1 MTFPSSLKRDT
12 LPACHDGFDRSTM
25 VSKIPSASVALPMTH
40 ELSDELPLTNEGTG
54 DIPDTLP
61 LLPLRDIVVFPFLI
75 VPLFVQREK
84 SQRAIENALPNRRLI
99 VLATQRDP
107 EHEDP
112 TGDDLH
118 RVGTIAAVMRLLKT
132 GDGRVR
138 ILVQGLARATLLRVT
153 DEAGY
158 MQAQVQTI
166 PEASVEMTL
175 EVEALIRAVKG
186 LLERIVTL
194 GKQIS
199 AEVLAIAASL
209 DDPGRLADLC
219 ASNLDA
225 KLSDAQAILEEADPI
240 ARLRRVHDL
249 MAREVGILTV
259 QQEISSQAKGEI
271 DRSQREFYLRQ
282 QLKAIQQELGEI
294 SDAGDEVAAYQE
306 KIAEARLPEPARE
319 EATRQL
325 KRLERLHPDAAEAG
339 LLRTYLD
346 TLLALPWNTFSEDHI
361 DLQHVKA
368 VLDADHYGLEKVKE
382 RILEALAVRRLK
394 PDTKGLLLCLV
405 GPPGVGK
412 TSLGRSVAKAIGRK
426 FVHISLGGVHDEAE
440 IRGHRRTYVGA
451 MPGRIIL
458 GLQQAGTKNPLML
471 LDEVD
476 KLGNDFRGD
485 PASALLEV
493 LDPEQNHAFRDN
505 YLGVPFDL
513 SKVMFL
519 LTANVTDTIQ
529 PALRDRLEIV
539 RLPGYTQEEKLVIA
553 RRHLVPKQ
561 LAESGLTGKHLAI
574 TESALR
580 MTIARY
586 TREAGVRQLE
596 REIGKMCRKVARR
609 VAEGDSGKVTITA
622 ANLSDY
628 LGVPKFK
635 ADAILSQDR
644 IGVAAGLA
652 WTSVG
657 GDVMHVEALLLRGKG
672 GLLLTGKLGEVMKE
686 SAHAALSYAKSR
698 ARELGI
704 EPDVFT
710 QHDLHIHVPEGAI
723 PKDGP
728 SAGITMATAMVS
740 ALSRRPV
747 RRTVAMTGEITLRG
761 DVLPVGGIREKIL
774 AARRAGIKTV
784 ILPAQNQPDV
794 RDIPAELVKGL
805 KFIYVQEVSEVFAAA
820 LGKAAKTLPAKG
832 VNK

>member
-1 MTFPSSLKRDT
+1 
-12 LPACHDGFDRSTM
+12 M
-25 VSKIPSASVALPMTH
+25 VSKILNANLALPIADD
-40 ELSDELPLTNEGTG
+40 LSDDLPLTGEGAI
-54 DIPDTLP
+54 DIPDRLP
-61 LLPLRDIVVFPFLI
+61 LLPLRDIVIFPFLI

-84 SQRAIENALPNRRLI
+84 SQRAIESALPNRRLI

-107 EHEDP
+107 ENEEP
-112 TGDDLH
+112 TDADLH
-118 RVGTIAAVMRLLKT
+118 RVGTVATVMRLIKMS
-132 GDGRVR
+132 DGRVR
-138 ILVQGLARATLLRVT
+138 VLVQGLTRVALLHVT

-158 MQAQVQTI
+158 LQAQVQPIAETR
-166 PEASVEMTL
+166 VELSL
-175 EVEALIRAVKG
+175 EVEALIRAVKS
-186 LLERIVTL
+186 LLERVVTL
-194 GKQIS
+194 GKQVS
-199 AEVLAIAASL
+199 AEVLAIAAAL

-225 KLSDAQAILEEADPI
+225 KISDAQAILEATDPV

-249 MAREVGILTV
+249 MAREAGVLAV

-282 QLKAIQQELGEI
+282 QLKAIQQELGEA
-294 SDAGDEVAAYQE
+294 SDVGDEVAAYQE
-306 KIAEARLPEPARE
+306 KIAEAQLPERARE
-319 EATRQL
+319 EALRQL

-339 LLRTYLD
+339 LLRAYLD
-346 TLLALPWNTFSEDHI
+346 TLLALPWSVSTADRI
-361 DLQHVKA
+361 DLPSVKD
-368 VLDADHYGLEKVKE
+368 VLDADHYGLESVKE

-451 MPGRIIL
+451 LPGRIIL
-458 GLQQAGTKNPLML
+458 GLQQAGTNNPLIL

-476 KLGNDFRGD
+476 KLGHDFRGD
-485 PASALLEV
+485 PASALLEA

-505 YLGVPFDL
+505 YLGVAFDL

-519 LTANVTDTIQ
+519 LTANITDTIQ

-539 RLPGYTQEEKLVIA
+539 RLPGYTQEEKLAIA

-561 LAESGLTGKHLAI
+561 VAETGLTGKRIAI
-574 TESALR
+574 TEGALR
-580 MTIARY
+580 SVIARY

-596 REIGKMCRKVARR
+596 REIGKICRKVARR
-609 VAEGDSGKVTITA
+609 VAEGASEKTIVTA
-622 ANLSDY
+622 AALTAY
-628 LGVPKFK
+628 LGAPRFQT
-635 ADAILSQDR
+635 DAILATDR
-644 IGVAAGLA
+644 VGVAAGLA

-657 GDVMHVEALLLRGKG
+657 GDVLHVEALLLRGKG

-704 EPDVFT
+704 EPDIFA

-740 ALSRRPV
+740 ALARRPV
-747 RRTVAMTGEITLRG
+747 KRAVAMTGEITLRG
-761 DVLPVGGIREKIL
+761 DVLPVGGIREKVL
-774 AARRAGIKTV
+774 AARRAGVKTV
-784 ILPAQNQPDV
+784 ILPAKNQPDASDV
-794 RDIPAELVKGL
+794 AAELVKGL
-805 KFIYVQEVSEVFAAA
+805 RFVYVNDVSEVLAAA
-820 LGKAAKTLPAKG
+820 LGKPAKPAPKG
-832 VNK
+832 APK

>member
-1 MTFPSSLKRDT
+1 
-12 LPACHDGFDRSTM
+12 M
-25 VSKIPSASVALPMTH
+25 VSKILSVSGMA
-40 ELSDELPLTNEGTG
+40 LPLTHENSDDLPTTGEGAM
-54 DIPDTLP
+54 DIPDRLP
-61 LLPLRDIVVFPFLI
+61 LLPLRDIVIFPFLI

-84 SQRAIENALPNRRLI
+84 SQRAIESVLPHRRLI

-107 EHEDP
+107 EEENP
-112 TGDDLH
+112 TEADLH
-118 RVGTIAAVMRLLKT
+118 RVGTVAMVMRLLKL

-138 ILVQGLARATLLRVT
+138 VLVQGLTRAALLGVT
-153 DEAGY
+153 DEGGY
-158 MQAQVQTI
+158 LQAQIQPI
-166 PEASVEMTL
+166 AEAPVELSL
-175 EVEALIRAVKG
+175 EVEALLRAVKS

-194 GKQIS
+194 GKPIS

-225 KLSDAQAILEEADPI
+225 KISDAQAILEETDPV

-259 QQEISSQAKGEI
+259 QQEIISQAKGEI

-282 QLKAIQQELGEI
+282 QLKAIQQELGEV
-294 SDAGDEVAAYQE
+294 SDLGDDIAAYQE
-306 KIAEARLPEPARE
+306 KIAEADLPERARE
-319 EATRQL
+319 EAIRQL

-346 TLLALPWNTFSEDHI
+346 TLLALPWRTSSEDHI

-368 VLDADHYGLEKVKE
+368 VLDADHYGLEPVKE

-394 PDTKGLLLCLV
+394 PDAKGILLCLV

-458 GLQQAGTKNPLML
+458 GLQQAGTNNPLML

-476 KLGNDFRGD
+476 KLGHDFRGD
-485 PASALLEV
+485 PAAALLEV

-513 SKVMFL
+513 SKVMFM

-539 RLPGYTQEEKLVIA
+539 RLPGYTPEEKLVIA
-553 RRHLVPKQ
+553 RRHLAPKQ
-561 LAESGLTGKHLAI
+561 MAENGLTSRHIKI

-580 MTIARY
+580 SIIARY

-596 REIGKMCRKVARR
+596 REIGKVCRKVARR
-609 VAEGDSGKVTITA
+609 VAEGATQKTVITA
-622 ANLSDY
+622 ATLVEY

-635 ADAILSQDR
+635 ADAILAQDR

-672 GLLLTGKLGEVMKE
+672 SLLLTGKLGEVMKE

-704 EPDVFT
+704 DPDVFA

-728 SAGITMATAMVS
+728 SAGVTMVTAMVS
-740 ALSRRPV
+740 ALARRPV
-747 RRTVAMTGEITLRG
+747 KRSVAMTGEITLRG
-761 DVLPVGGIREKIL
+761 DVLPVGGVREKVL
-774 AARRAGIKTV
+774 AARRAGVKVV
-784 ILPAQNQPDV
+784 ILPAKNQPDV
-794 RDIPAELVKGL
+794 ADIPAELIKGL
-805 KFIYVQEVSEVFAAA
+805 KFVYVNEVGEVFAAA
-820 LGKAAKTLPAKG
+820 LGKAVKNQPAKG
-832 VNK
+832 SAK

>member
-1 MTFPSSLKRDT
+1 M
-12 LPACHDGFDRSTM
+12 AN
-25 VSKIPSASVALPMTH
+25 
-40 ELSDELPLTNEGTG
+40 ELSDDLPLTGEGAIE
-54 DIPDTLP
+54 IPDRLP
-61 LLPLRDIVVFPFLI
+61 LLPLRDIVIFPFLI

-84 SQRAIENALPNRRLI
+84 SQRAIESALPSQRLI

-107 EHEDP
+107 ENEDP
-112 TGDDLH
+112 TDADLH
-118 RVGTIAAVMRLLKT
+118 RIGTVAVVMRLIKM

-138 ILVQGLARATLLRVT
+138 VLVQGLTRAALLSVT
-153 DEAGY
+153 EEAGY
-158 MQAQVQTI
+158 LRAQVQPIAETT
-166 PEASVEMTL
+166 VELSL
-175 EVEALIRAVKG
+175 EVEALVRSVKS
-186 LLERIVTL
+186 LLERVVAL
-194 GKQIS
+194 GKQVS
-199 AEVLAIAASL
+199 AEVLAIANSL

-225 KLSDAQAILEEADPI
+225 KISDAQAILEETNPV

-249 MAREVGILTV
+249 MAREVGVLTV

-282 QLKAIQQELGEI
+282 QLKAIQQELGEV
-294 SDAGDEVAAYQE
+294 SDLGDEVAAYQE
-306 KIAEARLPEPARE
+306 KIAEAQLPESARE
-319 EATRQL
+319 EAARQL

-339 LLRTYLD
+339 LLRAYLD
-346 TLLALPWNTFSEDHI
+346 TLLALPWRVSTEDYI
-361 DLQHVKA
+361 DLPRVKA
-368 VLDADHYGLEKVKE
+368 VLDADHYGLDAIKD
-382 RILEALAVRRLK
+382 RILEALAVRCLK
-394 PDTKGLLLCLV
+394 PDAKGVLLCLV

-451 MPGRIIL
+451 LPGRIIL
-458 GLQQAGTKNPLML
+458 GLQQAGSNNPLML

-476 KLGNDFRGD
+476 KLGHDFRGD

-505 YLGVPFDL
+505 YLGVAFDL

-561 LAESGLTGKHLAI
+561 MAENGLTGKRLAI
-574 TESALR
+574 AASALR
-580 MTIARY
+580 AVIARY

-596 REIGKMCRKVARR
+596 REIGKICRKVARR
-609 VAEGDSGKVTITA
+609 VAEGAEEKTIVA
-622 ANLSDY
+622 AATLADY
-628 LGVPKFK
+628 LGAPKFQ
-635 ADAILSQDR
+635 ADAILAQDR
-644 IGVAAGLA
+644 VGVAAGLA

-657 GDVMHVEALLLRGKG
+657 GDVLHVEALLLRGKG

-686 SAHAALSYAKSR
+686 SAQAALSYAKSR

-704 EPDVFT
+704 EPDIFA

-740 ALSRRPV
+740 ALARRPV
-747 RRTVAMTGEITLRG
+747 KRAVAMTGEITLRG
-761 DVLPVGGIREKIL
+761 DVLPVGGIREKVL

-784 ILPAQNQPDV
+784 ILPARNQPDASE
-794 RDIPAELVKGL
+794 IAAELVKGL
-805 KFIYVQEVSEVFAAA
+805 RFVYVNDVSEVLAAA
-820 LGKAAKTLPAKG
+820 LGKPVKPAPGKSAAK
-832 VNK
+832 

>member
-1 MTFPSSLKRDT
+1 
-12 LPACHDGFDRSTM
+12 M
-25 VSKIPSASVALPMTH
+25 VSKILGANLATPITQ
-40 ELSDELPLTNEGTG
+40 ELSSDLPLTGEGTLE
-54 DIPDTLP
+54 IPDKLP
-61 LLPLRDIVVFPFLI
+61 LLPLRDIVIFPFII

-84 SQRAIENALPNRRLI
+84 SQRAVESVLPNQRLI

-107 EHEDP
+107 NHEDP
-112 TGDDLH
+112 TDADLH
-118 RVGTIAAVMRLLKT
+118 RVGTIAAVMRLLKM

-138 ILVQGLARATLLRVT
+138 VLVQGLARAALVNVT

-158 MQAQVQTI
+158 LQAEVHPIVET
-166 PEASVEMTL
+166 PVEMSL

-219 ASNLDA
+219 ASNLEA
-225 KLSDAQAILEEADPI
+225 KIDDAQAILEETDPV

-249 MAREVGILTV
+249 MAREVGVLTV
-259 QQEISSQAKGEI
+259 QQEISSQAKGEM

-294 SDAGDEVAAYQE
+294 SDLGDEVASYQE
-306 KIAEARLPEPARE
+306 KIAEGQLPARARE
-319 EATRQL
+319 EAVRQL

-346 TLLALPWNTFSEDHI
+346 TLLALPWGISSEDHI
-361 DLQHVKA
+361 DLSQVKA
-368 VLDADHYGLEKVKE
+368 VLDADHHGLETVKE

-394 PDTKGLLLCLV
+394 PDAKGLLLCLV

-412 TSLGRSVAKAIGRK
+412 TSLGRSVARAIGRK

-451 MPGRIIL
+451 MPGRIIM
-458 GLQQAGTKNPLML
+458 GLQQAGANNPLML

-476 KLGNDFRGD
+476 KLGHDFRGD

-513 SKVMFL
+513 SKVMFM

-539 RLPGYTQEEKLVIA
+539 RLPGYTQEEKLAIA
-553 RRHLVPKQ
+553 RRHLVKKQ
-561 LAESGLTGKHLAI
+561 MAETGLTSQHINL
-574 TESALR
+574 TNSALR
-580 MTIARY
+580 RLIAQY

-596 REIGKMCRKVARR
+596 REIGKVCRKVARR
-609 VAEGDSGKVTITA
+609 VAEGETQKMVITA
-622 ANLSDY
+622 TTLPDY
-628 LGVPKFK
+628 LGIPKFTM
-635 ADAILSQDR
+635 DAILDQDR

-657 GDVMHVEALLLRGKG
+657 GDVMHVESLLLRGKG
-672 GLLLTGKLGEVMKE
+672 SLLLTGKLGDVMKE

-704 EPDVFT
+704 EPDVFS
-710 QHDLHIHVPEGAI
+710 QHDLHIHIPEGAI

-728 SAGITMATAMVS
+728 SAGITLATAMVS
-740 ALSRRPV
+740 ALARRPV
-747 RRTVAMTGEITLRG
+747 KRAVAMTGEITLRG
-761 DVLPVGGIREKIL
+761 DVLPVGGIREKVL
-774 AARRAGIKTV
+774 AARRAGIKV
-784 ILPAQNQPDV
+784 IILPVKNRPDV
-794 RDIPAELVKGL
+794 EDIAADLIKGL
-805 KFIYVQEVSEVFAAA
+805 KFVYVREVSEVLATA
-820 LGKAAKTLPAKG
+820 LGKPAKHAPTKNG
-832 VNK
+832 KS

>member
-1 MTFPSSLKRDT
+1 
-12 LPACHDGFDRSTM
+12 M
-25 VSKIPSASVALPMTH
+25 VSKILNANLALPIADD
-40 ELSDELPLTNEGTG
+40 LSDDLPLTGEGAI
-54 DIPDTLP
+54 DIPDRLP
-61 LLPLRDIVVFPFLI
+61 LLPLRDIVIFPFLI

-84 SQRAIENALPNRRLI
+84 SQRAIESALPNRRLI

-107 EHEDP
+107 ENEEP
-112 TGDDLH
+112 TDADLH
-118 RVGTIAAVMRLLKT
+118 RVGTVATVMRLIKMS
-132 GDGRVR
+132 DGRVR
-138 ILVQGLARATLLRVT
+138 VLVQGLTRAALLQVT
-153 DEAGY
+153 AEAGY
-158 MQAQVQTI
+158 LQAQVQPIAETR
-166 PEASVEMTL
+166 VELSL
-175 EVEALIRAVKG
+175 EVEALIRAVKS
-186 LLERIVTL
+186 LLERVVTL
-194 GKQIS
+194 GKQVS

-219 ASNLDA
+219 ASNLDV
-225 KLSDAQAILEEADPI
+225 KLGDAQTILEEADPVV
-240 ARLRRVHDL
+240 RLRRVHDL

-259 QQEISSQAKGEI
+259 QQEITSQAKGEI

-282 QLKAIQQELGEI
+282 QLKAIQQELGEGA
-294 SDAGDEVAAYQE
+294 DTGDELVAYRE
-306 KIAEARLPEPARE
+306 KIAEANLPERARE
-319 EATRQL
+319 EALRQL

-339 LLRTYLD
+339 VLRTYLD
-346 TLLALPWNTFSEDHI
+346 TLLALPWNVSSADQI

-368 VLDADHYGLEKVKE
+368 VLDADHYGLEMVKE

-394 PDTKGLLLCLV
+394 PDAKGILLCLV

-451 MPGRIIL
+451 LPGRIIL
-458 GLQQAGTKNPLML
+458 GLQQAGTNNPLML

-476 KLGNDFRGD
+476 KLGHDFRGD
-485 PASALLEV
+485 PAAALLEV
-493 LDPEQNHAFRDN
+493 LDPEQNCVFRDN

-513 SKVMFL
+513 SKVMFI

-539 RLPGYTQEEKLVIA
+539 RLPGYTQAEKLVIA

-561 LAESGLTGKHLAI
+561 IAENGLTNKQIAI
-574 TESALR
+574 APSALR
-580 MTIARY
+580 GLIVHY

-596 REIGKMCRKVARR
+596 REIGKLCRKVARR
-609 VAEGDSGKVTITA
+609 VAEGAIQKTVVTGAMLTT
-622 ANLSDY
+622 Y

-635 ADAILSQDR
+635 ADAILTQDR

-704 EPDVFT
+704 EPDIFA

-728 SAGITMATAMVS
+728 SAGVTMATAMVS
-740 ALSRRPV
+740 ALARRPV
-747 RRTVAMTGEITLRG
+747 KRAVAMTGEITLRG
-761 DVLPVGGIREKIL
+761 DVLPVGGIREKVL
-774 AARRAGIKTV
+774 AARRAGVKVV
-784 ILPAQNQPDV
+784 ILPSLNQPDV
-794 RDIPAELVKGL
+794 ADIPAALVKGL
-805 KFIYVQEVSEVFAAA
+805 KFVYVKEVSEVFAVA
-820 LGKAAKTLPAKG
+820 LGKAAKGQPVKG
-832 VNK
+832 SAT